1 MNISHPAK
9 GGKKKIPTRRRYA
22 SSSPL
27 SNKTSYENLFYHPC
41 CSFSYFSFQS
51 LYSLEFRFRTLEEYL
66 NFVNISFIVSSD
78 KSVSLWNI

>member
-27 SNKTSYENLFYHPC
+27 SNKTSYGYLFIIPLLFLF
-41 CSFSYFSFQS
+41 FSISI
-51 LYSLEFRFRTLEEYL
+51 LEFRLRSLNNLEEYF
-66 NFVNISFIVSSD
+66 NFIDIDSCFF
-78 KSVSLWNI
+78 